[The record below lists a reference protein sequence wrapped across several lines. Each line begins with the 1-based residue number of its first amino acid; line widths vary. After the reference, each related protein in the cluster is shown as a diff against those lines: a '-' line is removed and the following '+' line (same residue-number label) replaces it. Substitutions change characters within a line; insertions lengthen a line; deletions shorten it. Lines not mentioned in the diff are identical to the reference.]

1 MKHLLKLMSSFSFHR
16 DILTF
21 KVEDNSMPGQC
32 QMLRGMNARIKVK
45 VSAIRPSERSFLHN
59 IIIYVNH
66 NLSIMATVVL
76 LS

>member
-1 MKHLLKLMSSFSFHR
+1 
-16 DILTF
+16 
-21 KVEDNSMPGQC
+21 MPGQC